1 VSVFRFGKGLVA
13 ACALAFALVGGAA
26 HAAPAMWEVR
36 DHDTRIYLFGA
47 MHVLAPNVKWR
58 TRAFDRAYAQADKV
72 WFETRADADPA
83 EVRALVDRYGV
94 DPDRSLTEKLPPRT
108 VATLRAALERDGG
121 SLDRVDRLR
130 PWAAAMML
138 SVLPMTQQGASV
150 AAGADATVTRQARAA
165 EKEVATFETVEQQ
178 IRLFASLPET
188 VEVQYLDDVA
198 AETLSPPRN
207 GVALQSAWLHGDMDR
222 LGPLVVDVMK
232 RDGRRCTRPCSSAAT
247 RPGAGPWSPKWTGPA
262 SSWSRS
268 APCTWPARDGLSIAT
283 RSKPSTGAASWAT
296 TPSTSSICQ
305 KRPDLDF
312 RP

>member
-1 VSVFRFGKGLVA
+1 MFRLRKGLVA
-13 ACALAFALVGGAA
+13 ASAMVCALFGGAA

-36 DHDTRIYLFGA
+36 DHDTTIYLFGA
-47 MHVLAPNVKWR
+47 MHVLQPNVKWR
-58 TRAFDRAYAQADKV
+58 TRAFDRAYARADKV

-94 DPDRSLTEKLPPRT
+94 DADRSLTEKLPPRT
-108 VATLRAALERDGG
+108 VATLKAALERDGG
-121 SLDRVDRLR
+121 SLDQVDRLR

-165 EKEVATFETVEQQ
+165 EKPIATFETVEQQ
-178 IRLFASLPET
+178 IRLFAGLPEA

-198 AETLSPPRN
+198 SEALSPPRN

-232 RDGRRCTRPCSSAAT
+232 RDRPALYDALLKRRNQAWTQALAAEMD
-247 RPGAGPWSPKWTGPA
+247 RPGVQLVAVGALHMAGE
-262 SSWSRS
+262 
-268 APCTWPARDGLSIAT
+268 DGLPALM
-283 RSKPSTGAASWAT
+283 AARGF
-296 TPSTSSICQ
+296 Q
-305 KRPDLDF
+305 VR
-312 RP
+312 RVQ

>member
-1 VSVFRFGKGLVA
+1 VA
-13 ACALAFALVGGAA
+13 AGLAVCLFACATAGASA
-26 HAAPAMWEVR
+26 ASAAPAMWEVR

-58 TRAFDRAYAQADKV
+58 TRAFDRAYAQADKI

-83 EVRALVDRYGV
+83 EVQALVDRYGV
-94 DPDRSLTEKLPPRT
+94 DPERSLTQKLPPRT
-108 VATLRAALERDGG
+108 VATLKAALERDGG

-165 EKEVATFETVEQQ
+165 EKPIATFETLEQQ
-178 IRLFASLPET
+178 IKLFASLPEA

-198 AETLSPPRN
+198 SETLTPPRN
-207 GVALQSAWLHGDMDR
+207 GVALQSAWLHGDMDK

-232 RDGRRCTRPCSSAAT
+232 RDRPALYDTLLKRRNEAWVRALVAEMDK
-247 RPGAGPWSPKWTGPA
+247 PGVELVAVGALHMAGE
-262 SSWSRS
+262 
-268 APCTWPARDGLSIAT
+268 DGLPALMKA
-283 RSKPSTGAASWAT
+283 RGF
-296 TPSTSSICQ
+296 Q
-305 KRPDLDF
+305 VR
-312 RP
+312 RVQ

>member
-1 VSVFRFGKGLVA
+1 VVSVFRLRKGLVA
-13 ACALAFALVGGAA
+13 ACTMVCALFGGAA

-36 DHDTRIYLFGA
+36 DHDTTIYLFGA
-47 MHVLAPNVKWR
+47 MHVLQPNVKWR
-58 TRAFDRAYAQADKV
+58 TRAFDRAYARADKV

-94 DPDRSLTEKLPPRT
+94 DPERSLTEKLPPRT
-108 VATLRAALERDGG
+108 VATLKAALERDGG

-165 EKEVATFETVEQQ
+165 EKPIATFETVEQQ
-178 IRLFASLPET
+178 IRLFASLPEA

-198 AETLSPPRN
+198 SENLSPPHN
-207 GVALQSAWLHGDMDR
+207 GVALQSAWLCGDMDR

-232 RDGRRCTRPCSSAAT
+232 RDRPALYEALLKRRNQAWAQALVAEMD
-247 RPGAGPWSPKWTGPA
+247 RPGVELVAVGALHMAGE
-262 SSWSRS
+262 
-268 APCTWPARDGLSIAT
+268 DGLPALM
-283 RSKPSTGAASWAT
+283 AARGF
-296 TPSTSSICQ
+296 Q
-305 KRPDLDF
+305 VR
-312 RP
+312 RVQ

>member
-1 VSVFRFGKGLVA
+1 VA
-13 ACALAFALVGGAA
+13 ACALAVAARGAPPPP
-26 HAAPAMWEVR
+26 APAMWEVR

-94 DPDRSLTEKLPPRT
+94 DPERSLTEKLPPRT
-108 VATLRAALERDGG
+108 VATLKAALERDGG

-165 EKEVATFETVEQQ
+165 EKPIATFETLEQQ
-178 IRLFASLPET
+178 ISCSPACPRRSRCNIWTTWRRDP
-188 VEVQYLDDVA
+188 VA
-198 AETLSPPRN
+198 APQRRGPAVGLAARRH
-207 GVALQSAWLHGDMDR
+207 GQAGSAG
-222 LGPLVVDVMK
+222 
-232 RDGRRCTRPCSSAAT
+232 GRRDEARPAGAVRRCCSSAAT
-247 RPGAGPWSPKWTGPA
+247 RPGPGPG
-262 SSWSRS
+262 R
-268 APCTWPARDGLSIAT
+268 RDGQPGVQLVAV
-283 RSKPSTGAASWAT
+283 GALHMAGEDGLPALMAARGF
-296 TPSTSSICQ
+296 Q
-305 KRPDLDF
+305 VR
-312 RP
+312 RVQ

>member
-1 VSVFRFGKGLVA
+1 VVSVFRFGKGLVA

-232 RDGRRCTRPCSSAAT
+232 RDRPALYDALLKRRNEAWSRALVAEMD
-247 RPGAGPWSPKWTGPA
+247 RPGVQLVAVGALHMAGA
-262 SSWSRS
+262 
-268 APCTWPARDGLSIAT
+268 DGLPALM
-283 RSKPSTGAASWAT
+283 AARGF
-296 TPSTSSICQ
+296 Q
-305 KRPDLDF
+305 VR
-312 RP
+312 RVQ

>member
-1 VSVFRFGKGLVA
+1 MFCFRKRLAA
-13 ACALAFALVGGAA
+13 ACALACALVGGAV

-47 MHVLAPNVKWR
+47 MHVLQPNVKWR
-58 TRAFDRAYAQADKV
+58 TRAFDRAYARADKL

-94 DPDRSLTEKLPPRT
+94 DPERSLTEKLPPRT
-108 VATLRAALERDGG
+108 VATLKAALERDGG

-150 AAGADATVTRQARAA
+150 AAGTDATVTRQARAA
-165 EKEVATFETVEQQ
+165 DKDVATFETVEQQ
-178 IRLFASLPET
+178 IRLFASLPEA

-207 GVALQSAWLHGDMDR
+207 GVALQSAWLHGDMDK
-222 LGPLVVDVMK
+222 LGPLVVDVMR
-232 RDGRRCTRPCSSAAT
+232 RDRPALYDALLRRRNQAWAQALAAEMD
-247 RPGAGPWSPKWTGPA
+247 RPGVQLVAVGALHMAGA
-262 SSWSRS
+262 
-268 APCTWPARDGLSIAT
+268 DGLPALM
-283 RSKPSTGAASWAT
+283 AARGF
-296 TPSTSSICQ
+296 Q
-305 KRPDLDF
+305 VR
-312 RP
+312 RVQ

>member
-232 RDGRRCTRPCSSAAT
+232 RDRPALYEALLKRRNEAWTRALVAEMD
-247 RPGAGPWSPKWTGPA
+247 RPGVQLVAVGALHMAGA
-262 SSWSRS
+262 
-268 APCTWPARDGLSIAT
+268 DGLPALM
-283 RSKPSTGAASWAT
+283 AARGF
-296 TPSTSSICQ
+296 Q
-305 KRPDLDF
+305 VR
-312 RP
+312 RVQ